1 MEISLPSLA
10 IRRGAHAR
18 RIVPTHPP
26 TYIRLQQGS
35 TTLPSKSLENV
46 CRKKNDAASSSI
58 KFASASINSRRQR
71 EPIELWGDLCIRGAG
86 SAAQA
91 NHYNQIV
98 FSLTLWAL
106 GRSPQQLNCSTGDS
120 ATQSQQSLVKMFRL
134 GKLFSAA
141 PGLWSVAEPWSKSS
155 IKREAIGQFQAPK
168 PRSTYLVA
176 SVFGSNYWFVYTH

>member
-1 MEISLPSLA
+1 MCAGKKTTQLLPRLNSLQLRSIHDVSANRSSSEEIS
-10 IRRGAHAR
+10 
-18 RIVPTHPP
+18 
-26 TYIRLQQGS
+26 
-35 TTLPSKSLENV
+35 
-46 CRKKNDAASSSI
+46 AA
-58 KFASASINSRRQR
+58 
-71 EPIELWGDLCIRGAG
+71 IRGAG